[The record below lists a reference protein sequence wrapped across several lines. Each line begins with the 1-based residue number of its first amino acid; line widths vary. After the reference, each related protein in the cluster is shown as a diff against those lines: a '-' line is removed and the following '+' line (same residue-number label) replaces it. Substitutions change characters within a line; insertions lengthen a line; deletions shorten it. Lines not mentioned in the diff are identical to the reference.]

1 MVCIF
6 FFFFQAEDGI
16 RDFHVTG
23 VQTCALPISL
33 AREMLA
39 LAGIEA
45 DPAQALADGRALA
58 KYREMIAGQG
68 GDPDAALPAAEH
80 VQLVR
85 ASGSGWLRDLDALG
99 IGTAAWRLGAGRAR
113 KEDPVS
119 PGAGVI
125 CLVKPGQPVSVG
137 QPLLELRTD
146 DPARFAR
153 ALEALD
159 TAIEIGAEPPV
170 IGPPV
175 LERIT

>member
-45 DPAQALADGRALA
+45 DPARALADGRALA
-58 KYREMIAGQG
+58 KYREMIAAQG

-80 VQLVR
+80 VELVP
-85 ASGSGWLRDLDALG
+85 AGGSGWLRDLDALSV
-99 IGTAAWRLGAGRAR
+99 GTAAWRLGAGRAR
-113 KEDPVS
+113 KEHPVS
-119 PGAGVI
+119 AGAGVI
-125 CLVKPGQPVSVG
+125 CLAKPGEQVEQG
-137 QPLLELRTD
+137 QPLLELRSD
-146 DPARFAR
+146 EPGRFERAR
-153 ALEALD
+153 EALRG
-159 TAIEIGAEPPV
+159 AIEIGPERPV
-170 IGPPV
+170 ISPPV
-175 LERIT
+175 LERIS